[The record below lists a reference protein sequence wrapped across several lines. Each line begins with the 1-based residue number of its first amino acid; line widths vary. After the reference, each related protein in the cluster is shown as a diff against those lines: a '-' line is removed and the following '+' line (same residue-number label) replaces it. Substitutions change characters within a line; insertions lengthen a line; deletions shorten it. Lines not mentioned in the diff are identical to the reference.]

1 MDQRVEHTRPD
12 TTRFRLVKFFAYTS
26 FVILTIS
33 TFILTMVISQ
43 RATAVLMKTH
53 ENAALLIAE
62 NLNHQVFHYFTL
74 PITQIYGRPI
84 SLREKQQAELMD
96 KIVRTTIHSFNIETV
111 NIYDTEKGQIAYS
124 TDKGLIGLTGRG
136 GMGYSAAL
144 EGKHSSRLLSR
155 EPALFGTWFMDFAE
169 EAKLRTFIPFKAEP
183 PYSYIGILGVFEL
196 VQDLTTEYE
205 SIVKFRYLI
214 FGVSLTI
221 MFLIFLA
228 LLLVVRKAEITL
240 RKRAQEQRLLE
251 DQLHHAERLAALGQM
266 VASVSHEIKN
276 PLGIIRSTAELLSQ
290 KSSSDETQAK
300 LSNIILEESGR
311 LNDVVTEFLDFARPQ
326 EPHFQDCRLEEI
338 IQRNLALLESELDKK
353 GIVVSNSSLNT
364 NSFPIEADPDQLY
377 RAFLN
382 IFINA
387 IQSIK
392 DGGKLSV
399 KVKEEKGLYR
409 VKILDTGMGISHE
422 HLGKVFNPFFTTKE
436 RGSGL
441 GLSIVTKIIE
451 AHKGK
456 VWIESEE
463 GIGTRVNIEL
473 PKRQDRGEYIPGG
486 VPDFQST
493 TET

>member
-1 MDQRVEHTRPD
+1 MDQRVEHIRPN
-12 TTRFRLVKFFAYTS
+12 TSRFRLVKFFAYTS

-43 RATAVLMKTH
+43 RATAVLMKTY
-53 ENAALLIAE
+53 ENNALLIAK

-84 SLREKQQAELMD
+84 SLREKEQAELMD

-111 NIYDTEKGQIAYS
+111 TIYDTDKGQIAYS

-169 EAKLRTFIPFKAEP
+169 EAKLRTFIPFKAES

-196 VQDLTTEYE
+196 VQDLTREYE

-290 KSSSDETQAK
+290 QLSSDETQAK
-300 LSNIILEESGR
+300 LSTIILEESGR

-326 EPHFQDCRLEEI
+326 EPHFQVCRLEEI
-338 IQRNLALLESELDKK
+338 IQRNLAFLESELDKK
-353 GIVVSNSSLNT
+353 GIVASNSSLT
-364 NSFPIEADPDQLY
+364 ANSFPIEADPDQLY

-409 VKILDTGMGISHE
+409 VKILDTGVGISPE

-441 GLSIVTKIIE
+441 GLSIVTKIIK

-456 VWIESEE
+456 VWIDSGE
-463 GIGTRVNIEL
+463 GIGTRVNVEL
-473 PKRQDRGEYIPGG
+473 PKRQERREALLEGAPY
-486 VPDFQST
+486 FQST